1 MDPVQQFKQEKRE
14 RINSY
19 ANDTELCSSAMN
31 FMKES
36 LRARYS
42 YNFTWM
48 GRPLI
53 QYPQDMIAIQ
63 EIIWNVKPDLIIE
76 TGIAHGGSLVFH
88 ASILETIGGEGT
100 VLGIDIDIR
109 AHNRAEIESHP
120 MFKRIKMI
128 EGSSIDEN
136 IFDQVQAFARKH
148 SKILVIL
155 DSNHT
160 HDHVLKELEL
170 YSRLV
175 TPGSYIVVF
184 DGIIETICESNSPER
199 PWGPGNSPLT
209 AINSFLKANKED
221 FSPDLEIENKLLITA
236 APSGYLKRLIPE

>member
-1 MDPVQQFKQEKRE
+1 MDPVQQFKQERAE
-14 RINSY
+14 RISSYSNDIELRNS
-19 ANDTELCSSAMN
+19 AFN

-36 LRARYS
+36 LRAQYS

-53 QYPQDMIAIQ
+53 QYPQDMMAIQ
-63 EIIWNVKPDLIIE
+63 EIIWSVKPDLIIE
-76 TGIAHGGSLVFH
+76 TGIAHGGSLIFH
-88 ASILETIGGEGT
+88 ASMLEAIGGEGM

-109 AHNRAEIESHP
+109 AHNRVEIENHP

-128 EGSSIDEN
+128 EGSSIDEK
-136 IFDQVQAFARKH
+136 IFGQAQEVARKH
-148 SKILVIL
+148 PKIMVIL

-170 YSRLV
+170 YSPLV
-175 TPGSYIVVF
+175 TSGSYIVVF
-184 DGIIETICESNSPER
+184 DGIIETISESNSPER

-209 AINSFLKANKED
+209 AIKCFLKDNQD
-221 FSPDLEIENKLLITA
+221 FKPDLEIENKLLITA
-236 APSGYLKRLIPE
+236 APSGYLKRLTPE